1 VASKTGRITT
11 RKKKLNVYLFRRNT
25 IWTVNSI
32 SEKLV
37 SFALVQCFDAAYLCS
52 QKLIDVQQTL
62 IANPNPLKNTSSFN
76 PGKTNKSD
84 ISQLLFFEFR
94 SF

>member
-1 VASKTGRITT
+1 
-11 RKKKLNVYLFRRNT
+11 LFRRNT

-62 IANPNPLKNTSSFN
+62 IANPNPLKNTVSFN
-76 PGKTNKSD
+76 PGKTNNP
-84 ISQLLFFEFR
+84 ISVNFFFFEFR